1 MRVKKASVERRIK
14 KSSRRQKQ
22 AQSKK
27 SQFVQLL
34 QGSEGATIKDLMTI
48 SGWQAHSIR
57 GFLSGV
63 LIKKMGMKI
72 TSEVR
77 DEGHRVY
84 RIA

>member
-1 MRVKKASVERRIK
+1 MGVKKASVERRIK

-27 SQFVQLL
+27 FQFVQLL
-34 QGSEGATIKDLMTI
+34 QRSEGATIKDLMTI
-48 SGWQAHSIR
+48 SGWQAHSVR

-63 LIKKMGMKI
+63 LVKKMGMKI
-72 TSEVR
+72 SSEER
-77 DEGHRVY
+77 DEGHPVY